1 MIRSAVLDTLGCSYL
16 IQPVPADGN
25 CFYHAFIK
33 ASRLNITVAALRR
46 FVAKNITNDDAVV
59 FGALHNKQM
68 RKKQVRD
75 IIRNTNQW
83 ADEVEISVLTRS
95 LPDVALFI
103 VDEDNQCVCKR
114 GQDGAICKSTIA
126 LKDEHYYAIVTDN
139 SKLSKIM
146 SGLEYV
152 YIDLS
157 ETANDPV
164 IASLTEPVVVESAT
178 APVVESVTEPVIE
191 SITNNKTHFLI
202 SASSL
207 LIAVFA
213 GLLIASERTAYNPT
227 SKPPATP

>member
-1 MIRSAVLDTLGCSYL
+1 MIKSVVLDTLGCSYL

-33 ASRLNITVAALRR
+33 ASQLNITVAALRR

-68 RKKQVRD
+68 RRKQVRD
-75 IIRNTNQW
+75 IVRNTNQW

-95 LPDVALFI
+95 LPNVALFI
-103 VDEDNQCVCKR
+103 VDENNQCVCKR

-146 SGLEYV
+146 SGLEYLYV
-152 YIDLS
+152 DPS
-157 ETANDPV
+157 ETANEPKFES
-164 IASLTEPVVVESAT
+164 ATEPVVEAAPQPVVEA
-178 APVVESVTEPVIE
+178 APQPVVESVT
-191 SITNNKTHFLI
+191 NHKTHFLI
-202 SASSL
+202 SVSSL